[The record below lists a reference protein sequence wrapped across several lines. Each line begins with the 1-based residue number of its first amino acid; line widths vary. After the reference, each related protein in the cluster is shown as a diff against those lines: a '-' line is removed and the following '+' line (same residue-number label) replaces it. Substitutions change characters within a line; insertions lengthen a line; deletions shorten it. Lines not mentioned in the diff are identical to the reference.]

1 MYENIEPEFDP
12 IEDFRL
18 LENSRSEYTMIW
30 QSLIKASTTAL
41 TLNNQIRDVILMCN
55 ESKHLHAPYLQ
66 LNDMDYDDLPETD
79 NAWYEVTD
87 EEGNIVRTK
96 ISPDEVDYTILKD
109 LRDLLAEALDDVQ
122 KAILPE
128 TKYPLYRNTEVI

>member
-128 TKYPLYRNTEVI
+128 TK

>member
-79 NAWYEVTD
+79 NAWYEITD

-128 TKYPLYRNTEVI
+128 TK

>member
-41 TLNNQIRDVILMCN
+41 TLNNQIRDVLLMCN

-96 ISPDEVDYTILKD
+96 ISPDDVDYTILKD

-128 TKYPLYRNTEVI
+128 TK

>member
-41 TLNNQIRDVILMCN
+41 TLNNQIRDVLLMCN

-96 ISPDEVDYTILKD
+96 ISPDDVDYTILKD
-109 LRDLLAEALDDVQ
+109 LRELLAEALDDVQ

-128 TKYPLYRNTEVI
+128 TK

>member
-79 NAWYEVTD
+79 DAWHEVTD

-96 ISPDEVDYTILKD
+96 ISPDDDDYTVLKD

-128 TKYPLYRNTEVI
+128 TK

>member
-41 TLNNQIRDVILMCN
+41 TLNNQIRDVLLMCN

-66 LNDMDYDDLPETD
+66 LNDMDYDDLPEGD
-79 NAWYEVTD
+79 DAWYEITD

-128 TKYPLYRNTEVI
+128 TK

>member
-79 NAWYEVTD
+79 NAWYEITD

-96 ISPDEVDYTILKD
+96 ISPDAVDYTILKD

-128 TKYPLYRNTEVI
+128 TK

>member
-66 LNDMDYDDLPETD
+66 LNDMDYDDLPEGD
-79 NAWYEVTD
+79 DAWYEITD

-96 ISPDEVDYTILKD
+96 ISPDDVDYTILKD

-128 TKYPLYRNTEVI
+128 TK

>member
-79 NAWYEVTD
+79 DAWYEVID
-87 EEGNIVRTK
+87 AEGNIVRTK
-96 ISPDEVDYTILKD
+96 ISPDDVDYTILKD

-128 TKYPLYRNTEVI
+128 TK

>member
-1 MYENIEPEFDP
+1 
-12 IEDFRL
+12 
-18 LENSRSEYTMIW
+18 
-30 QSLIKASTTAL
+30 
-41 TLNNQIRDVILMCN
+41 MCN

-66 LNDMDYDDLPETD
+66 LNAMDYDDLPEGD
-79 NAWYEVTD
+79 DAWYEITD

-128 TKYPLYRNTEVI
+128 TK

>member
-96 ISPDEVDYTILKD
+96 ISPDELDYTILKD
-109 LRDLLAEALDDVQ
+109 LSDLLAEALDDVQ

-128 TKYPLYRNTEVI
+128 TK

>member
-41 TLNNQIRDVILMCN
+41 TLNNQIRDVLLMCN

-128 TKYPLYRNTEVI
+128 TK

>member
-18 LENSRSEYTMIW
+18 LENSRSEYSMIW

-96 ISPDEVDYTILKD
+96 ISPDDVDYTILKD

-128 TKYPLYRNTEVI
+128 TK

>member
-79 NAWYEVTD
+79 NGWYEVTD

-96 ISPDEVDYTILKD
+96 ISPDDVDYTILKD

-128 TKYPLYRNTEVI
+128 TK

>member
-55 ESKHLHAPYLQ
+55 ESKHLHAPYL
-66 LNDMDYDDLPETD
+66 
-79 NAWYEVTD
+79 
-87 EEGNIVRTK
+87 
-96 ISPDEVDYTILKD
+96 
-109 LRDLLAEALDDVQ
+109 
-122 KAILPE
+122 
-128 TKYPLYRNTEVI
+128 

>member
-79 NAWYEVTD
+79 DAWYEITD

-128 TKYPLYRNTEVI
+128 TK

>member
-79 NAWYEVTD
+79 DAWYEVTD

-96 ISPDEVDYTILKD
+96 ISPDDVDYTVLKD

-128 TKYPLYRNTEVI
+128 TK

>member
-1 MYENIEPEFDP
+1 
-12 IEDFRL
+12 
-18 LENSRSEYTMIW
+18 
-30 QSLIKASTTAL
+30 
-41 TLNNQIRDVILMCN
+41 
-55 ESKHLHAPYLQ
+55 
-66 LNDMDYDDLPETD
+66 MDYDDLPETD

-96 ISPDEVDYTILKD
+96 ISPDDVDYTILKD

-128 TKYPLYRNTEVI
+128 TK

>member
-79 NAWYEVTD
+79 DAWYEVTD

-128 TKYPLYRNTEVI
+128 TK

>member
-79 NAWYEVTD
+79 NAWYEITD

-96 ISPDEVDYTILKD
+96 ISPDDVDYTILKD

-128 TKYPLYRNTEVI
+128 TK

>member
-55 ESKHLHAPYLQ
+55 DSKHLHAPYLQ

-79 NAWYEVTD
+79 NAWYEITD

-96 ISPDEVDYTILKD
+96 ISPSDDDYTVLKD
-109 LRDLLAEALDDVQ
+109 LRDLLAEALDNVQ

-128 TKYPLYRNTEVI
+128 TK

>member
-79 NAWYEVTD
+79 DAWYEVTD

-96 ISPDEVDYTILKD
+96 ISPDDVDYTILKD

-128 TKYPLYRNTEVI
+128 TK

>member
-66 LNDMDYDDLPETD
+66 LNDMDYDALPETD
-79 NAWYEVTD
+79 DAWYEVID
-87 EEGNIVRTK
+87 AEGNIVRTK
-96 ISPDEVDYTILKD
+96 ISPDDVDYTILKD

-128 TKYPLYRNTEVI
+128 TK

>member
-79 NAWYEVTD
+79 NDWYEVTD
-87 EEGNIVRTK
+87 EEGNIVRPK
-96 ISPDEVDYTILKD
+96 ISPDDVDYTILID

-128 TKYPLYRNTEVI
+128 TK

>member
-79 NAWYEVTD
+79 DAWYEITD

-96 ISPDEVDYTILKD
+96 ISPDDVDYTILKD

-128 TKYPLYRNTEVI
+128 TK

>member
-66 LNDMDYDDLPETD
+66 LNDMDYDDLPESD
-79 NAWYEVTD
+79 NAWYEITD

-128 TKYPLYRNTEVI
+128 TK

>member
-1 MYENIEPEFDP
+1 MYENNEPLFDP

-18 LENSRSEYTMIW
+18 LKNSRSEYTMIW

-41 TLNNQIRDVILMCN
+41 QLNNEINDVILMCN
-55 ESKHLHAPYLQ
+55 EAKHLHAPYLQ

-79 NAWYEVTD
+79 DAWVEVID
-87 EEGNIVRTK
+87 AEGNIVRTQ
-96 ISPDEVDYTILKD
+96 ISPDDDDYTVLID
-109 LRDLLAEALDDVQ
+109 LRDMLAEALDNVQ

-128 TKYPLYRNTEVI
+128 TK

>member
-41 TLNNQIRDVILMCN
+41 TLNNQIRDLILMCN

-79 NAWYEVTD
+79 DAWYEITD

-128 TKYPLYRNTEVI
+128 TK

>member
-66 LNDMDYDDLPETD
+66 LNDMDYDDLPEGD
-79 NAWYEVTD
+79 DAWYEITD

-128 TKYPLYRNTEVI
+128 TK

>member
-96 ISPDEVDYTILKD
+96 ISPDDVDYTILKD

-128 TKYPLYRNTEVI
+128 TK

>member
-66 LNDMDYDDLPETD
+66 LNDMDYDDLPEPD
-79 NAWYEVTD
+79 DAWYEITD

-128 TKYPLYRNTEVI
+128 TK